1 MKFKRTKIISCKATV
16 RKIDYTLTLK
26 KVGQM
31 DIKEITDFEGENR
44 SKKSF
49 IEKVIKDI
57 LLNNKNTVKFGDARL
72 L

>member
-1 MKFKRTKIISCKATV
+1 
-16 RKIDYTLTLK
+16 
-26 KVGQM
+26 M